1 MEENG
6 KKEKYVSAVKML
18 EFKTEIHN
26 ALKSDLEDT
35 EIRDNL
41 ATIGIT
47 NTELPLVGRETHA
60 SSLVGI
66 EGLYFTHFND
76 DSLWEALIRLSIKI
90 IKFNYNLLESDDVTV
105 ASIEENKHMRF
116 KFTGN
121 ALKEIGIDSI
131 ISGWPSMKKYKNE
144 NNINDKICAEAM
156 SLENY
161 ANNALGIN
169 TDGSIMKPIENNQG
183 LKEYEVVLK
192 FKSNASDA
200 MEFCQE
206 FYRLHPQLKKHWE
219 LTRESKGNDNIPEIL
234 ERALRYEAMFLM
246 NVDMFININPDMD
259 SDILDGSL
267 VSFDNRTDASSVISQ
282 IRNNIVKKRLK
293 NKQ

>member
-18 EFKTEIHN
+18 EFQTEIHN
-26 ALKSDLEDT
+26 ALKSDLEDN

-47 NTELPLVGRETHA
+47 NTELPLVGKDINM
-60 SSLVGI
+60 SSLVAI
-66 EGLYFTHFND
+66 EGLYFLYFNN

-90 IKFNYNLLESDDVTV
+90 IKFNYNLLESDDITV
-105 ASIEENKHMRF
+105 AIVEENEHMKFR
-116 KFTGN
+116 FTGN

-131 ISGWPSMKKYKNE
+131 TSGWPCMKRMRKIKIESEKNE
-144 NNINDKICAEAM
+144 
-156 SLENY
+156 
-161 ANNALGIN
+161 
-169 TDGSIMKPIENNQG
+169 G

-219 LTRESKGNDNIPEIL
+219 LTRESKDNDNIPEVL
-234 ERALRYEAMFLM
+234 DRALKYEAMFLM

-259 SDILDGSL
+259 SDISDGSL
-267 VSFDNRTDASSVISQ
+267 VSLDNRYDASRAILH
-282 IRNNIVKKRLK
+282 IRNNIVTKRLK
-293 NKQ
+293 K